1 MFRVS
6 LALLLLSSVVQAE
19 ETFRDLVIRHERDVT
34 VTILTSKGSGTGFV
48 IHRDCDVYVVTAQ
61 HVVGQEAEVRVMD
74 VPFDNSREQVVFDA
88 EVTKTSVLY
97 DLALL
102 KLAPEAIPHF
112 RESATLNLE
121 PLVVGQRISHVGS
134 VLGPSN
140 AESYSEGVV
149 SFADRLNPINKQ
161 SRMDQVTCVIYPGS
175 SGGPVFDE
183 YGRVVGVA
191 LLSAAP
197 QLSLTCP
204 TSIVKSFLD

>member
-1 MFRVS
+1 MFRLS
-6 LALLLLSSVVQAE
+6 LALLLLSPVVQAE
-19 ETFRDLVIRHERDVT
+19 ETFRDLVIKHERDVT
-34 VTILTSKGSGTGFV
+34 VSILTSKGSGTGFI

-61 HVVGQEAEVRVMD
+61 HVVGEETEVRVID
-74 VPFDNSREQVVFDA
+74 IPVSNSRDRIVFTA
-88 EVTKTSVLY
+88 EVIKTSVLY

-102 KLAPEAIPHF
+102 KLPAEAIPHF
-112 RESATLNLE
+112 RESAIFNME
-121 PLVVGQRISHVGS
+121 PLSLGQRISHVGS
-134 VLGPSN
+134 ILGPSN

-149 SFADRLNPINKQ
+149 SFASRLNPINRL

-204 TSIVKSFLD
+204 TNIVKSFLD